1 MTTNDV
7 AKLLKLN
14 KDMYQHSDRPFTDD
28 TLAVWL
34 TVWTAALKDVPTE
47 AGLMA
52 LHRAFTVCRFP
63 VTLAE
68 LCAQLRSMQ
77 AANCTPVG
85 TMWERILKAAHEAKE
100 NMSRYGHTFREPDG
114 QTQGQHARNQN
125 KAIFAALPLVAQEWL
140 GSVRELSTLDTL
152 DTTALN
158 FKRKEFEKIYSKHLD
173 NLPFCPE
180 LLTHTATINGHQS
193 AAILD
198 TNETR

>member
-1 MTTNDV
+1 
-7 AKLLKLN
+7 
-14 KDMYQHSDRPFTDD
+14 
-28 TLAVWL
+28 
-34 TVWTAALKDVPTE
+34 
-47 AGLMA
+47 
-52 LHRAFTVCRFP
+52 
-63 VTLAE
+63 
-68 LCAQLRSMQ
+68 
-77 AANCTPVG
+77 
-85 TMWERILKAAHEAKE
+85 MWERILKAAHEAKE

-180 LLTHTATINGHQS
+180 FLTHTATINGHQS

>member
-1 MTTNDV
+1 MAYRMDSSLKGRTHRSGAYGIAQGVYSVPFPRYAGRSVRTTS
-7 AKLLKLN
+7 L
-14 KDMYQHSDRPFTDD
+14 H
-28 TLAVWL
+28 
-34 TVWTAALKDVPTE
+34 
-47 AGLMA
+47 AGG
-52 LHRAFTVCRFP
+52 
-63 VTLAE
+63 E
-68 LCAQLRSMQ
+68 LYASGH
-77 AANCTPVG
+77 NVG
-85 TMWERILKAAHEAKE
+85 THFKGSARG
-100 NMSRYGHTFREPDG
+100 N
-114 QTQGQHARNQN
+114 RNQN

>member
-1 MTTNDV
+1 MAYRMDSSLKGRTHRSGAYGIAQGVYSVPFPRYAGRSVRTTP
-7 AKLLKLN
+7 L
-14 KDMYQHSDRPFTDD
+14 H
-28 TLAVWL
+28 
-34 TVWTAALKDVPTE
+34 
-47 AGLMA
+47 AGG
-52 LHRAFTVCRFP
+52 
-63 VTLAE
+63 E
-68 LCAQLRSMQ
+68 LYASGH
-77 AANCTPVG
+77 NVG
-85 TMWERILKAAHEAKE
+85 THFKGSARGKRKYVTV
-100 NMSRYGHTFREPDG
+100 RP
-114 QTQGQHARNQN
+114 QGQHARNQN

>member
-1 MTTNDV
+1 M
-7 AKLLKLN
+7 
-14 KDMYQHSDRPFTDD
+14 
-28 TLAVWL
+28 
-34 TVWTAALKDVPTE
+34 
-47 AGLMA
+47 
-52 LHRAFTVCRFP
+52 
-63 VTLAE
+63 
-68 LCAQLRSMQ
+68 
-77 AANCTPVG
+77 
-85 TMWERILKAAHEAKE
+85 
-100 NMSRYGHTFREPDG
+100 
-114 QTQGQHARNQN
+114 
-125 KAIFAALPLVAQEWL
+125 PLVAQEWL